1 VPCPRRRNAMDT
13 TALPGSDETKNT
25 LSSQLVD
32 RLREEILSGRWAPGS
47 KLNVEKTRRIL
58 GVSLSPLREALA
70 RLIAAGLVELHDN
83 KGYSVSRTSLANLQE
98 ITELRMEFEITAL
111 RNAIERGDLNWESD
125 VMRALYKLNRIVRDR
140 TDASS
145 LEAWEKAH
153 RQFHVSLIV
162 GCNMPML
169 LNFCEVLHNLN
180 DRYRRIFLV
189 ASGGDRNVAAEHAEI
204 AEAAVARDSA
214 SACDKLREHIR
225 RTGTNLKHSLADK
238 IPPASPA

>member
-1 VPCPRRRNAMDT
+1 MDT
-13 TALPGSDETKNT
+13 VAPPGLDESKNT

-32 RLREEILSGRWAPGS
+32 RLREEILAGRWTPGS
-47 KLNVEKTRRIL
+47 KLNVEKIRRHF

-83 KGYSVSRTSLANLQE
+83 KGYSVSRTSLANLEE
-98 ITELRMEFEITAL
+98 ITQLRMEFEITAL
-111 RNAIERGDLNWESD
+111 RYAIERGDLNWESD

-140 TDASS
+140 NDAGS

-153 RQFHVSLIV
+153 RQFHEALIV

-169 LNFCEVLHNLN
+169 LGFCEVLHNLN

-189 ASGGDRNVAAEHAEI
+189 ASGGDRNVVAEHVEI
-204 AEAAVARDSA
+204 AEAAVARDA
-214 SACDKLREHIR
+214 ALAGERLREHIR
-225 RTGTNLKHSLADK
+225 RTGSNLKRSLADK
-238 IPPASPA
+238 LPAASSP

>member
-1 VPCPRRRNAMDT
+1 MDT
-13 TALPGSDETKNT
+13 AARPPSEEAKNT

-47 KLNVEKTRRIL
+47 KLNVERIRRLL

-83 KGYSVSRTSLANLQE
+83 KGYSISRTSLANLEE
-98 ITELRMEFEITAL
+98 ITQLRMEFEITAL
-111 RNAIERGDLNWESD
+111 RYAIERGDLNWESD

-140 TDASS
+140 NDAAS

-153 RQFHVSLIV
+153 RQFHESLIV

-169 LNFCEVLHNLN
+169 LGFCEVLHNLN

-189 ASGGDRNVAAEHAEI
+189 ASGGDRNVAAEHTAI
-204 AEAAVARDSA
+204 AEAAVARDATLA
-214 SACDKLREHIR
+214 SDRLREHIR
-225 RTGTNLKHSLADK
+225 RTGSNLRRSLADK
-238 IPPASPA
+238 LPPAAPS